1 MNEQVVSRCHNDL
14 RGAILAKIPI
24 DFGQT
29 SGSTKSSLG
38 GPADRKKL
46 ERLRD
51 FDGDPSELP
60 TAYSAGM
67 RLYEQNVP
75 ADVVLDGL
83 SWRASSRREIAR
95 VFSRTVL
102 YMLVLSTVAVAG
114 IAFHQ
119 FLITPTLNA
128 FHEDLTLDADAGFS
142 TDIEATEVAKRD
154 RFQVLATT
162 IAIAMFL
169 LLAMMALIG
178 PNRVANWFGG
188 KQYELDR
195 ACLVSTR
202 AARELIANQM
212 TKDQAIRIAS
222 DLVGDIPSVNEEL
235 TTAVDSLDDPQDVI
249 ERFDSLTRYYRASAS
264 DRLVVLHSLV
274 PTTMVTL
281 IGGLVALTYG
291 IAIFQ
296 PLVRLI
302 NRLSETM

>member
-1 MNEQVVSRCHNDL
+1 MNQQVVSRYHNDL
-14 RGAILAKIPI
+14 HAAILAKIPI

-29 SGSTKSSLG
+29 KDSTKSPWG

-46 ERLRD
+46 ERLRE

-60 TAYSAGM
+60 AAYLAGL

-75 ADVVLDGL
+75 VDVVLGGL
-83 SWRASSRREIAR
+83 SWRANSRGEISR
-95 VFSRTVL
+95 VFSRSIL

-114 IAFHQ
+114 IAFHH
-119 FLITPTLNA
+119 FLVSPTLNA
-128 FHEDLTLDADAGFS
+128 FYQDLSLDTGSNFS
-142 TDIEATEVAKRD
+142 TNSEAPEVTQRD
-154 RFQVLATT
+154 RFQVLASTVAVAT
-162 IAIAMFL
+162 L
-169 LLAMMALIG
+169 LLLTLMAVTG
-178 PNRVANWFGG
+178 PNRIARWFGG

-212 TKDQAIRIAS
+212 AKDQAIRIAC
-222 DLVGDIPSVNEEL
+222 DLVGDIPSVSAKL
-235 TTAVDSLDDPQDVI
+235 TAAVNLIDEPMHLID
-249 ERFDSLTRYYRASAS
+249 RFDSLTRYFRSSAS
-264 DRLVVLHSLV
+264 DRLVVMHSLI
-274 PTTMVTL
+274 PATMVTL
-281 IGGLVALTYG
+281 IGGLIALTYG